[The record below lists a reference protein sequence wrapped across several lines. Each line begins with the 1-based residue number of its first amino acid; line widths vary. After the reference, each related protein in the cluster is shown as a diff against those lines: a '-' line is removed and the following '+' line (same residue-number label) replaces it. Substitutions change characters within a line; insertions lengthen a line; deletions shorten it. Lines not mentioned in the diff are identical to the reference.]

1 MAGRQKQYDRG
12 DSEPGALP
20 SSPPP
25 SYPSHDQSFTLQAI
39 FDLKSDVAKLTSAVE
54 QLRLSDEKTS
64 KKVGD
69 LHDLKNKLVGGAI
82 VLGVVISAVGGL
94 VAWSANKVVDVLATA
109 AKPVLQGTAPSTAP
123 TPEPP
128 PVTGTVP
135 VQPTGIQPKGK

>member
-1 MAGRQKQYDRG
+1 M
-12 DSEPGALP
+12 
-20 SSPPP
+20 
-25 SYPSHDQSFTLQAI
+25 
-39 FDLKSDVAKLTSAVE
+39 KSDVAKLTSAVE